1 MDIDKTYCKHVLFSD
16 LPAPLT
22 RMSMDVMSDGR
33 LACKRYAVGISY
45 DLLHYQR
52 TVSYKR
58 SVMHNAMKQMHN
70 KFVEDNVQSINKQ
83 SFKITS
89 NDIGKVWTIAIDAYI
104 INDDLAEG
112 GIFYERNETYAQLV

>member
-1 MDIDKTYCKHVLFSD
+1 MDIDKVYCKHVLFSD
-16 LPAPLT
+16 LPAVLT
-22 RMSMDVMSDGR
+22 RMNMESMSDGK
-33 LACKRYAVGISY
+33 LACRRYTVGISY

-70 KFVEDNVQSINKQ
+70 KFVEDNVQSINEQ

-89 NDIGKVWTIAIDAYI
+89 NDATNVWTIAIDAYI

>member
-1 MDIDKTYCKHVLFSD
+1 MDIDKVYCKHVLFSD
-16 LPAPLT
+16 LPAVLT
-22 RMSMDVMSDGR
+22 RMNMESMSDGK
-33 LACKRYAVGISY
+33 LVCKRYAVGISY

-70 KFVEDNVQSINKQ
+70 KFVEDNVQSINEQ

-89 NDIGKVWTIAIDAYI
+89 NDATNVWTIAIDAYI